1 MYQKYSF
8 ENLEIYQLS
17 MQLIKE
23 IYSISKKF
31 PKTEAFCLTSQIRRA
46 VISIALNITEGSG
59 RNSKKDFA
67 RFINQSIGSL
77 LETKTCLIIAKD
89 LKYITQKEMQ
99 EAIIKIDEIYFKSLN
114 FRKYLQK

>member
-31 PKTEAFCLTSQIRRA
+31 PKTETFCLTSQIRRA

-59 RNSKKDFA
+59 RNSKKT
-67 RFINQSIGSL
+67 L
-77 LETKTCLIIAKD
+77 LDLLIKVLA
-89 LKYITQKEMQ
+89 LY
-99 EAIIKIDEIYFKSLN
+99 
-114 FRKYLQK
+114 